1 MDDGPARLFQLLLI
15 GGLIGLRDFP
25 AAGLE
30 RGALFKQDL
39 LIFGRQ
45 GLEQLLIDEQGP
57 IFEVGVRGDVA
68 FQQIAEGGVVVFRA
82 AAENAGNHAGLGGG
96 EEFRERQGVA

>member
-1 MDDGPARLFQLLLI
+1 MLNGRGADGRLQFGPRSLTALFGKGILLFGRQADDSPARLFQLLLI
-15 GGLIGLRDFP
+15 GGLIGFRDFP

-57 IFEVGVRGDVA
+57 VSKW
-68 FQQIAEGGVVVFRA
+68 VFA
-82 AAENAGNHAGLGGG
+82 AM
-96 EEFRERQGVA
+96 